1 MRIDNI
7 RVGSLVSFDIHDT
20 VSYDLVRKVRYSYD
34 SNQIEMP
41 VYFFCISNPKLK
53 HFFLESIKTYRMKV
67 IVY

>member
-7 RVGSLVSFDIHDT
+7 RVGSLVSFNIRGK

-53 HFFLESIKTYRMKV
+53 YFFLEALKTYGMKV
-67 IVY
+67 IDY